1 MEDVGDLHLGA
12 LYGRYKNW
20 RRVVD
25 DAPAPDA
32 ADTAA
37 DGDAS
42 VSAAMTPDRHAGD
55 ALVVTFEATAKE
67 DLRVGFAARGS
78 SQWRYEIALGF
89 SGNTEVAVRK
99 CVGAG
104 RELEL
109 AKVFSGRTVATTAPV
124 AYWVVL
130 HGATLALGVG
140 ATVGRDTV
148 IRCVDPKADERSG
161 LLADVQQLAFTTW
174 HQGASVK
181 RLTHAVVD
189 AAAAAAIRELEQL
202 TPRVIV
208 RGDPLG
214 HEDLLSDEQRGA
226 FERELEVAQRRVA
239 RFGGE
244 LVVPDVK
251 KFLDPKVI
259 RRLQRTGGTEH
270 GFATGL
276 DVLSAAETEKREARM
291 KRFNT
296 PQFAVEFSTDAARAL
311 SDGLSQDEWAA
322 REAEREK
329 LRERARKFGLDPD
342 ANPKSA
348 DAVMDLRPA
357 SRKVRLERCDV
368 KADGASERR
377 DDAIHVYSLDERFQQ
392 VRTNDVMAYF
402 EGYGPWY
409 VEWINDSSCTVVFE
423 DAFTAGRALIAL
435 GKEIPSQTIKQEPS
449 VQQEP
454 AIKDEPSV
462 KQEAADDHDVDMADA
477 SADADATATAMEEAD
492 DEREVPDEA
501 FNRSEW
507 RYGQP
512 VRSATQPSH
521 KTWRLLLR
529 RATADDFPPEK
540 THKKYHDRRSL
551 QGSSA
556 SSASSSNTQRVQKG
570 RGHRD
575 AQHKS
580 NRSHPYRRRR

>member
-1 MEDVGDLHLGA
+1 MEDVGELHLGA
-12 LYGRYKNW
+12 LYGRYKGW
-20 RRVVD
+20 RCVV
-25 DAPAPDA
+25 DAPASA
-32 ADTAA
+32 
-37 DGDAS
+37 DAS
-42 VSAAMTPDRHAGD
+42 AAVDASADASGAAPVGG

-67 DLRVGFAARGS
+67 DLRIGFASRES

-99 CVGAG
+99 FVGSG

-109 AKVFSGRTVATTAPV
+109 AKVFTGRTVTTTAPV
-124 AYWVVL
+124 PYWVVL
-130 HGATLALGVG
+130 HGATIALGVG
-140 ATVGRDTV
+140 TSVGSDTV
-148 IRCVDPKADERSG
+148 VRCVDAKAEAAG
-161 LLADVQQLAFTTW
+161 LLSEVQQLAFTTW

-181 RLTHAVVD
+181 SLSHALVGD
-189 AAAAAAIRELEQL
+189 AEAAEIQQKEGL

-214 HEDLLSDEQRGA
+214 KEDLLTDEQRGE

-276 DVLSAAETEKREARM
+276 DVLSSAEAEKREARM

-311 SDGLSQDEWAA
+311 SEGLTQDEWAA

-329 LRERARKFGLDPD
+329 LRERALKFGLDPD
-342 ANPKSA
+342 ANPKSS
-348 DAVMDLRPA
+348 DAMDLKPA

-423 DAFTAGRALIAL
+423 DAFTAGRALVAL
-435 GKEIPSQTIKQEPS
+435 GKEIPAQTVKREGPKAAAA
-449 VQQEP
+449 P
-454 AIKDEPSV
+454 AED
-462 KQEAADDHDVDMADA
+462 QDVDMADA
-477 SADADATATAMEEAD
+477 STDSAAPSTGEQ

-521 KTWRLLLR
+521 KSWRLLLR

-551 QGSSA
+551 QSSSSSSA
-556 SSASSSNTQRVQKG
+556 SNSQRVQKG
-570 RGHRD
+570 RGHREV
-575 AQHKS
+575 QHKS
-580 NRSHPYRRRR
+580 SRSHPYRRRR